1 MEQLPSRWRSC
12 NWKSDLPAKDI
23 AKWEYAVKQL
33 SETDPFIARASVTG
47 DIDEVTPPQWSF
59 GFAQLSYCVSAA
71 PGAAVASVAQA
82 G

>member
-1 MEQLPSRWRSC
+1 M
-12 NWKSDLPAKDI
+12 PAKDI

-47 DIDEVTPPQWSF
+47 DIDEVPPPVVF
-59 GFAQLSYCVSAA
+59 GLAQLSCCVSAA